1 MKLVILISL
10 MLSASFA
17 YANMDH
23 KTMSHDNME
32 SNMNH
37 DDVDHS
43 NTDHSNMSHGQM
55 QSMSGMTQV
64 GMPAQGAKADKV
76 IHVILSDDKPIQ
88 FKKDVN
94 IEENDV
100 VQFVVMNTGT
110 KSHEFAIGSKDE
122 LSRHHKMMTQMAGME
137 HDTSSSIIVAPKK
150 ARQFT
155 WHFHGDKHVEIACN
169 IKGHQQHS
177 KSLMIN

>member
-10 MLSASFA
+10 MLSSSFA
-17 YANMDH
+17 YANMEH
-23 KTMSHDNME
+23 
-32 SNMNH
+32 SNTE
-37 DDVDHS
+37 HS
-43 NTDHSNMSHGQM
+43 NTDHSNMSHSQM
-55 QSMSGMTQV
+55 QSMPGMTQV

-100 VQFVVMNTGT
+100 VQFVVMNIGT

-122 LSRHHKMMTQMAGME
+122 LSRHHKMMAQMAGME

-155 WHFHGDKHVEIACN
+155 WHFHGDKHVELACN

>member
-10 MLSASFA
+10 MLSTSFA

-23 KTMSHDNME
+23 SKM
-32 SNMNH
+32 
-37 DDVDHS
+37 DHS
-43 NTDHSNMSHGQM
+43 NTDHSNMSHSQM
-55 QSMSGMTQV
+55 QSMPGMTQV

-100 VQFVVMNTGT
+100 VQFVIMNSGT
-110 KSHEFAIGSKDE
+110 TSHEFAIGSKDE
-122 LSRHHKMMTQMAGME
+122 LSRHHKMMAQMAGME

-169 IKGHQQHS
+169 INGHQQHS

>member
-10 MLSASFA
+10 MLSTSFA

-23 KTMSHDNME
+23 SKM
-32 SNMNH
+32 
-37 DDVDHS
+37 DHS
-43 NTDHSNMSHGQM
+43 NTDHSNMSHSQM
-55 QSMSGMTQV
+55 QSMPGMTQV

-100 VQFVVMNTGT
+100 VQFVIMNSGT
-110 KSHEFAIGSKDE
+110 TSHEFAIGSKDE
-122 LSRHHKMMTQMAGME
+122 LSRHHKMMAQMAGME

-155 WHFHGDKHVEIACN
+155 WHFHGDKHVELACN
-169 IKGHQQHS
+169 INGHQQHS